1 MKVTLEAHHVQGV
14 NTTMHR
20 FLRVIFFPC
29 HAGIVQEVS
38 TGDKRQE
45 EDEHLIILCSD
56 GVWDM
61 VNPREAVPWAVE
73 TMRGLEGVALA
84 QRKLQE
90 PGRVPS
96 VP

>member
-1 MKVTLEAHHVQGV
+1 MQGV